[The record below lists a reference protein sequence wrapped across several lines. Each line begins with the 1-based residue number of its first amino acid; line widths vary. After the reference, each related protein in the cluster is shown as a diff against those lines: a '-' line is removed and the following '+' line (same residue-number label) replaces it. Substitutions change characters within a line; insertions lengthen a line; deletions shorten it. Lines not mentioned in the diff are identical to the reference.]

1 MEFLFLNNALA
12 AFETTIQNV
21 WAPVFQMGG
30 INILLTIGGIALAI
44 YSINLLATYDVSG
57 FILGLMYTFISLA
70 VLHEVFLYSDQL
82 AFSIFNMFLAWGQQT
97 SGMSPTMLT
106 PSGIMEQ
113 GLHLA
118 AIFWAASGH
127 ASWFYAPTSVLAAG
141 GCAIVT
147 TITYAFASI
156 IYLLALVNVYALII
170 AASVLLAFAGLPW
183 TWSMFPGWALSVL
196 SACIKVF
203 FLLAVLALAL
213 NEAAGWT
220 TAMGA
225 VSGSIADNTSLAMQA
240 IVESL
245 LMLGLVY
252 YIPGLMASMVLGMV
266 GPVMHAGEAM
276 LGGIASSFA
285 STANGAAMKAP
296 RQAGNTAIAGANMA
310 GSGLAAV
317 SKMLLR

>member
-30 INILLTIGGIALAI
+30 INILLTIGCIALAI

-70 VLHEVFLYSDQL
+70 VLHEVFLSSDTL
-82 AFSIFNMFLAWGQQT
+82 AFSIFQMFLTWGQQV
-97 SGMSPTMLT
+97 SGMSPTVLT
-106 PSGIMEQ
+106 PSGIMES
-113 GLHLA
+113 GLQLS
-118 AIFWAASGH
+118 AIFWKASAH
-127 ASWFYAPTSVLAAG
+127 ASWFYSPTSVITAG

-183 TWSMFPGWALSVL
+183 TWGMFPGWALSVL
-196 SACIKVF
+196 SACVKVF

-266 GPVMHAGEAM
+266 GPVMHAGEA
-276 LGGIASSFA
+276 LIGGIASAA
-285 STANGAAMKAP
+285 SGAAISA
-296 RQAGNTAIAGANMA
+296 A
-310 GSGLAAV
+310 GSKAAAAATRGGKAAVAGGQALAHV